1 MYKRQGQSQRGQ
13 LHRNLDGRRQAG
25 LGEASQQ
32 IEVGRRRRVRLVA
45 GRRVLAQAVSYTHL
59 DVYKRQAKH
68 VANASAIADAVAGHP
83 ALVAVH
89 YPGLASHPDH
99 ALAAVQ
105 QSGPGGIVTLDLR
118 GGTDGVRALSLIHI

>member
-1 MYKRQGQSQRGQ
+1 M
-13 LHRNLDGRRQAG
+13 
-25 LGEASQQ
+25 
-32 IEVGRRRRVRLVA
+32 
-45 GRRVLAQAVSYTHL
+45 
-59 DVYKRQAKH
+59 
-68 VANASAIADAVAGHP
+68 AGHP

-118 GGTDGVRALSLIHI
+118 GGTDGVRAFLDGLTCFSLAESLGGVESLVAHPASMTHVAMPPAVQDAAGITAGMLRLSVGIEDAADLVADLVRGLDRTARSLSG